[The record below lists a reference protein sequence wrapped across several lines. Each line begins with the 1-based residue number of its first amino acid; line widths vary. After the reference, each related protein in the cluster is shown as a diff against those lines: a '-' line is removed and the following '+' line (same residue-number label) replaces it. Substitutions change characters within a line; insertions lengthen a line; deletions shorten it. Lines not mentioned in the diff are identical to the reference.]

1 MENVIS
7 ALAGVFIKL
16 VDEVYDT
23 KIQELENS
31 KEYIITLCTFFN
43 SLFLY
48 NNIDI
53 SLLHI
58 LIIIPLCAYSSQID
72 NVYWKTLIPIP
83 FITFLLK
90 IQSLEYTG
98 IMEKL
103 VVFILTVLYIPTEQY
118 LFPEETSVKKIIS
131 RVFLIAIL
139 IFLIYATDSLS
150 SKAFIHSLLYY
161 GIGYMTVSVVFKTF
175 FDGKLQSETPAQEL
189 SGAEKNTSALPL

>member
-7 ALAGVFIKL
+7 LVAGVFVKL

-23 KIQELENS
+23 KIEQLENS
-31 KEYIITLCTFFN
+31 KEYIISLCTFFN

-48 NNIDI
+48 NNIDV

-58 LIIIPLCAYSSQID
+58 LIIIPVCLYSGKID

-83 FITFLLK
+83 FITSLLK
-90 IQSLEYTG
+90 IQTFQYTG

-103 VVFILTVLYIPTEQY
+103 AVFIVAAIYIPTEQY

-131 RVFLIAIL
+131 RVFLIIIH

-161 GIGYMTVSVVFKTF
+161 AIGYFTVSLIIKIF